1 MRKNVRWLS
10 VLLAAVLFLSSVNT
24 VSAAPAESVEAQ
36 QVIQEDEGMQQPE
49 SDNTDQAKEEGVE
62 PTEDSEEEEGTDD
75 TSVDEKDED
84 KESNPDD
91 SADNPEDESENEDS
105 EEDENEGVEEENHSF
120 IYTDNEDGTHTSVC
134 EECGEQITEE
144 HSFEDDVCVCGAIRI
159 AEEEVEEVS
168 ENTLLLEETI
178 EMQVN
183 ALSGDIE
190 DSEAFLVKDGTTIK
204 GLNDEGKNQEN
215 LQLVIPEG
223 ITAISFEAFKKC
235 TNITS
240 VVLPESL
247 VDLKERA
254 FWGCSSLKRV
264 EIKSNKIIC
273 GPNSNK
279 EDYGAFKG
287 CAIEEV
293 VFGDNVTAIPEG
305 LFCGAGFKAGT
316 KVEIPDRITGIG
328 KFSFYYSGV
337 GDVILSED
345 SCLDSIG
352 ESAFEHTNVTIGT
365 IPDHVRTIGFEAFR
379 ECTNITSVVL
389 PESLV
394 DLKERAFWE
403 CNSLKRVEIKSNKI
417 ISGPNSNKEDYGAF
431 KGCAIEEVVFGDN
444 VTAIPDGLFCGAGF
458 KADTIVEIPSTVS
471 KIGKFNFNSC
481 STWMREVTLPS
492 SITLIGDYAFDGS
505 KNYVKYR
512 VVSGSYAHNWAK
524 SKGYDIITVNGIS
537 YSLNGGGR
545 MPEGTYPKSYESGK
559 DEEIGISEAA
569 RTGYLFAGW
578 YTDKSLT
585 RELPKV
591 SDGIYDITGYSDSIT
606 LYAKWTPVKYTI
618 KFNENKPETAVSKA
632 TPTILTDKA
641 AVYDQNVTLYN
652 NKNTYTK
659 YTFVEWNTKADGT
672 GTKYKSGAVVK
683 NLVCE
688 EGGEITL
695 YGIWKAGT
703 YSVRYDSN
711 TSGTGAKATG
721 AMKNSVF
728 TFDKTENSVAGNL
741 YKLKGYKFLGWSTR
755 ADGKG
760 LLVEDAQEVGN
771 LFETA
776 YAKDTGNVVTLYARW
791 EQIPYTVTLYKN
803 DGTTSEELAT
813 INVEY
818 GQKLSDAINL
828 AMLGEEPEIQ
838 ADALNRDGY
847 TLVSWNTLA
856 NGKGKK
862 YAVTASNLC
871 AMGEEISLYAQ
882 WSGPLTYK
890 VTYDLAG
897 GKNNSKNPRNYKYS
911 LNEDKVLM
919 NPTKTGYTFAGWKVM
934 EGEFSNTDEGIVHM
948 IPRGTYGN
956 VKLQAQWTENKYK
969 VVFHGANENYSDI
982 AEDYIAESEGYGYS
996 SQYVDTLSAANH
1008 YEVKQE
1014 IADKVGIMAWT
1025 TKPNGKGKSYSV
1037 GTKLTKLSA
1046 DNFDNETG
1054 KGIIHLYAKWGN
1066 ARYEIAYDLD
1076 GGVNHKSN
1084 PAVYEYSNKKAVT
1097 IKNPTKPGYLFEGW
1111 SINGDED
1118 KFVDLKIPK
1127 ETSGKLTLKANWT
1140 PINYTVQIKLNHK
1153 SARAAE
1159 GFATS
1164 YNASID
1170 GSGDGNVTSFKV
1182 KDGEEFLLV
1191 NPGYTLTGF
1200 NTAANGKGISAE
1212 ITPDGKVALT
1222 NLTKATSV
1230 GKRGL
1235 TVTLYAQW
1243 KTNTYNITYV
1253 NIDPEYDGSSED
1265 VPTLTG
1271 VSNKGVV
1278 KYNVNQTVSLKNP
1291 SRYGFVFQ
1299 GWYWDKACTQKVT
1312 RIGKGTTGDITLYG
1326 KWRVK

>member
-49 SDNTDQAKEEGVE
+49 SDNTEQAKEDGVE
-62 PTEDSEEEEGTDD
+62 PKEDSEEEEGTDD

-394 DLKERAFWE
+394 DLKERAFWG
-403 CNSLKRVEIKSNKI
+403 CSSLKRVEIKSNKI
-417 ISGPNSNKEDYGAF
+417 TCGPNRNNADFGAF

-444 VTAIPDGLFCGAGF
+444 VTAIPEGLFCGAGF

-471 KIGKFNFNSC
+471 KIGKFNFSSC

-591 SDGIYDITGYSDSIT
+591 SDGVYDIKGYSDSIT

-672 GTKYKSGAVVK
+672 GTRYKSGAKVK

-771 LFETA
+771 LFEQ
-776 YAKDTGNVVTLYARW
+776 N
-791 EQIPYTVTLYKN
+791 
-803 DGTTSEELAT
+803 
-813 INVEY
+813 
-818 GQKLSDAINL
+818 NL
-828 AMLGEEPEIQ
+828 HLI
-838 ADALNRDGY
+838 
-847 TLVSWNTLA
+847 
-856 NGKGKK
+856 
-862 YAVTASNLC
+862 
-871 AMGEEISLYAQ
+871 IS
-882 WSGPLTYK
+882 
-890 VTYDLAG
+890 
-897 GKNNSKNPRNYKYS
+897 
-911 LNEDKVLM
+911 
-919 NPTKTGYTFAGWKVM
+919 
-934 EGEFSNTDEGIVHM
+934 
-948 IPRGTYGN
+948 
-956 VKLQAQWTENKYK
+956 
-969 VVFHGANENYSDI
+969 
-982 AEDYIAESEGYGYS
+982 
-996 SQYVDTLSAANH
+996 
-1008 YEVKQE
+1008 
-1014 IADKVGIMAWT
+1014 
-1025 TKPNGKGKSYSV
+1025 
-1037 GTKLTKLSA
+1037 
-1046 DNFDNETG
+1046 
-1054 KGIIHLYAKWGN
+1054 
-1066 ARYEIAYDLD
+1066 
-1076 GGVNHKSN
+1076 
-1084 PAVYEYSNKKAVT
+1084 
-1097 IKNPTKPGYLFEGW
+1097 
-1111 SINGDED
+1111 
-1118 KFVDLKIPK
+1118 
-1127 ETSGKLTLKANWT
+1127 
-1140 PINYTVQIKLNHK
+1140 
-1153 SARAAE
+1153 
-1159 GFATS
+1159 
-1164 YNASID
+1164 
-1170 GSGDGNVTSFKV
+1170 
-1182 KDGEEFLLV
+1182 
-1191 NPGYTLTGF
+1191 
-1200 NTAANGKGISAE
+1200 
-1212 ITPDGKVALT
+1212 
-1222 NLTKATSV
+1222 
-1230 GKRGL
+1230 
-1235 TVTLYAQW
+1235 
-1243 KTNTYNITYV
+1243 
-1253 NIDPEYDGSSED
+1253 
-1265 VPTLTG
+1265 
-1271 VSNKGVV
+1271 
-1278 KYNVNQTVSLKNP
+1278 
-1291 SRYGFVFQ
+1291 
-1299 GWYWDKACTQKVT
+1299 
-1312 RIGKGTTGDITLYG
+1312 
-1326 KWRVK
+1326 